1 MAEDCGNT
9 LSEEL
14 IDMTAM
20 TRARL
25 FRIGKRIAL
34 VLLAQ
39 IVVLGG
45 AYYYA
50 VTPHRPHVSA
60 GSAEDLLFRADT
72 LAWNDRWEEA
82 APLYQRAEALFRAQ
96 GNQAKALYA
105 AVSQIPPNQSVDI
118 PATILSLTT
127 DLSQPGASDSET
139 RLRILTVRGILQ
151 TNQDAAQALA
161 TWEEV
166 EGLARKLHHYELAT
180 RAIGEQGIAAFI
192 LGDALTAKK
201 KVIFA
206 WTFAKPELD
215 PAARIRYAS
224 TYGAGLVAVGRYA
237 EALNPLD
244 EAIKIAEAHPDVA
257 YPTLAVSTKIDAFVG
272 LRRYKEALQLA
283 NDCLNLLKETP
294 FDGQK
299 TQLYL
304 SRGTIEA
311 ELGNTDDAITDMR
324 TALGLAGHMHNFR
337 GLTDVGGTLAETY
350 FDDGRLPEALDTIN
364 AAIRANT
371 NIPNELYLAP
381 ANLALKAKILDKMG
395 NPMAADGFY
404 RKSTT
409 LVDAMIQRA
418 ATVSVERQ
426 LLAEMSDIYSAYFA
440 SLCRQGRYDNAFQA
454 LEKVRG
460 RLEAEALVHHSSQ
473 PLHAPTP
480 QEQELT
486 RLNIALIDTEDP
498 RERDALMSAIYQTEI
513 NLGPSRLAAASVVH
527 PVALSELQHALSPE
541 QLLIEY
547 VLANPTSYALAVTKS
562 GVRAYPLPARAVIE
576 GNATKYRDEIHAK
589 LSDPTLGRTLFNE
602 LLAPIEDYGNK
613 TDLVIVPDGQLHLL
627 PFSALVS
634 ANEYVLSSHTV
645 DVAPSST
652 AFELLKKQSEEKEKA
667 EMPYIGVAA
676 WTQKADSRNP
686 ILRAINGPKRKEFV
700 PLPYSEAEVETIARD
715 LPRPNTILLGANA
728 TETRFKQISTESADV
743 IHLALHGYADL
754 DYPDRS
760 ALIFAPEVN
769 GPDDGLLQ
777 AREIRELHIRARL
790 VTLSACDTGVGPVG
804 EADVANV
811 VNAFIEAGADSV
823 VSTLW
828 DLEDEST
835 EHLMTMF
842 YSRLASHERKVDALR
857 SAQLNLLHQGLPPY
871 FWAGVQIVG
880 DPSGTF

>member
-1 MAEDCGNT
+1 
-9 LSEEL
+9 
-14 IDMTAM
+14 M
-20 TRARL
+20 TRAHL
-25 FRIGKRIAL
+25 FLVGRRIAL
-34 VLLAQ
+34 VLLAL

-50 VTPHRPHVSA
+50 VVLPHQPHVPA
-60 GSAEDLLFRADT
+60 GSAEDLLFRADS

-82 APLYQRAEALFRAQ
+82 APLYQRAESLFRAQ

-105 AVSQIPPNQSVDI
+105 TVSQIPPKQSTDI
-118 PATILSLTT
+118 PATIWSLTT
-127 DLSQPGASDSET
+127 DLTQPGASDPET

-151 TNQDAAQALA
+151 TNQDASQALA
-161 TWEEV
+161 TWEQV
-166 EGLARKLHHYELAT
+166 ERLARQLDHYELAT

-192 LGDALTAKK
+192 LGDALTAKR

-244 EAIKIAEAHPDVA
+244 EAITIAGAHPEVA
-257 YPTLAVSTKIDAFVG
+257 YPILAISTKIDAFVG
-272 LRRYKEALQLA
+272 LRRYQEALQLTD
-283 NDCLNLLKETP
+283 DCLKRLNETP

-311 ELGNTDDAITDMR
+311 KLGNPNAAIADMR
-324 TALGLAGHMHNFR
+324 MALDLADRMHNFR

-350 FDDGRLPEALDTIN
+350 FDNGRLPEALDAIN
-364 AAIRANT
+364 AAIQANT

-395 NPMAADGFY
+395 DSTAADNYF

-418 ATVSVERQ
+418 STMSVERQ

-440 SLCRQGRYDNAFQA
+440 SLCRQGLYNNALQA
-454 LEKVRG
+454 LERVRG
-460 RLEAEALVHHSSQ
+460 RLEAEALEHHGSQ
-473 PLHAPTP
+473 PFHAPTP
-480 QEQELT
+480 QEQDLT
-486 RLNIALIDTEDP
+486 RLNIALINTDDP
-498 RERDALMSAIYQTEI
+498 KRRDALMSAIYQTEI
-513 NLGPSRLAAASVVH
+513 NLGPSKLAAASVVH
-527 PVALSELQHALSPE
+527 PVALADLQSALSPD
-541 QLLIEY
+541 QLIIEY
-547 VLANPTSYALAVTKS
+547 VLATPASYALAVTNG
-562 GVRAYPLPARAVIE
+562 GVHGYALPSRTIIE
-576 GNATKYRDEIHAK
+576 DNAKKYREELHAK
-589 LSDPTLGRTLFNE
+589 LKDPTLAQTLFNE
-602 LLAPIEDYGNK
+602 LLAPIKDYGGK
-613 TDLVIVPDGQLHLL
+613 KELVIVPDGELHLL
-627 PFSALVS
+627 PFSAL
-634 ANEYVLSSHTV
+634 ANSGEYVLSSHAV

-652 AFELLKKQSEEKEKA
+652 AFELLKRQADERETV

-676 WTQKADSRNP
+676 WTEKSDNHNP
-686 ILRAINGPKRKEFV
+686 ILRAISGPEQKEFV
-700 PLPYSEAEVETIARD
+700 PLPYSQTEVETIAHD
-715 LPRPNTILLGANA
+715 LPKPNVILLGANA
-728 TETRFKQISTESADV
+728 TETHFKQLSSESSEV

-754 DYPDRS
+754 EYPDRS
-760 ALIFAPEVN
+760 ALIFAPEPN

-777 AREIRELHIRARL
+777 VREIRELHIKAKL

-804 EADVANV
+804 DVDVANL

-828 DLEDEST
+828 DLEDEPT
-835 EHLMTMF
+835 EHLMTLF
-842 YSRLASHERKVDALR
+842 YSRLALHERKVDALR
-857 SAQLNLLHQGLPPY
+857 SAQLDLLRAGLPPY
-871 FWAGVQIVG
+871 FWAGVQVVG
-880 DPSGTF
+880 DPSGTL

>member
-1 MAEDCGNT
+1 
-9 LSEEL
+9 
-14 IDMTAM
+14 M
-20 TRARL
+20 TRVR
-25 FRIGKRIAL
+25 FYRIGIRIAV
-34 VLLAQ
+34 VLLA
-39 IVVLGG
+39 IAVVLGG

-50 VTPHRPHVSA
+50 VMPHRPQVPA

-82 APLYQRAEALFRAQ
+82 APLYQRAETLFRAQ

-105 AVSQIPPNQSVDI
+105 TVSQIPPNQSVDI
-118 PATILSLTT
+118 PATIWSLTA
-127 DLSQPGASDSET
+127 DLTQPGASDPET

-151 TNQDAAQALA
+151 TNQDASQALA
-161 TWEEV
+161 TWEQV
-166 EGLARKLHHYELAT
+166 EKLARTLHHYELAT
-180 RAIGEQGIAAFI
+180 RAIGEQGIADYI
-192 LGDALTAKK
+192 LGDALTAKR

-244 EAIKIAEAHPDVA
+244 EAIKIEKAHPEVA
-257 YPTLAVSTKIDAFVG
+257 YPILALSTKIDAFVG

-283 NDCLNLLKETP
+283 NDCLDRLKGTT

-304 SRGTIEA
+304 SRGAIEA
-311 ELGNTDDAITDMR
+311 KLGNPNAAITDMR
-324 TALGLAGHMHNFR
+324 TAIGLADHMHNFR

-350 FDDGRLPEALDTIN
+350 LDNGQLHEALDAIN
-364 AAIRANT
+364 AAIQANT

-381 ANLALKAKILDKMG
+381 ANLALKARILDKMG
-395 NPMAADGFY
+395 NSTAADSFY

-418 ATVSVERQ
+418 STLSVQRQ
-426 LLAEMSDIYSAYFA
+426 LLTEMSNIYSAYFA
-440 SLCRQGRYDNAFQA
+440 SLCRRGQYDNALEA

-460 RLEAEALVHHSSQ
+460 RLEAEALERHSSQ

-486 RLNIALIDTEDP
+486 RLNIALINTDDP
-498 RERDALMSAIYQTEI
+498 KKREALMSAIYQTEI

-527 PVALSELQHALSPE
+527 PVALSELQRALSPD

-547 VLANPTSYALAVTKS
+547 VLANPASYALAVTSS
-562 GVRAYPLPARAVIE
+562 GVHAYPLPSRDIIE
-576 GNATKYRDEIHAK
+576 GNAIRYRDEIHAK
-589 LSDPTLGRTLFNE
+589 LKDPALAQTLFNE
-602 LLAPIEDYGNK
+602 LLAPIADYGDK
-613 TDLVIVPDGQLHLL
+613 KELVIVPDGELHLL
-627 PFSALVS
+627 PFSALVNL
-634 ANEYVLSSHTV
+634 NEYVLASHAV

-652 AFELLKKQSEEKEKA
+652 AFELLERKSEERERA
-667 EMPYIGVAA
+667 EMPYVGVAA
-676 WTQKADSRNP
+676 WTEKTDNRNP
-686 ILRAINGPKRKEFV
+686 ILRAIDGPERSEFV
-700 PLPYSEAEVETIARD
+700 PLPHSEDEVETIAQD
-715 LPRPNTILLGANA
+715 LPRPNTILLGSNA
-728 TETRFKQISTESADV
+728 TETRFKQLSTESTEV
-743 IHLALHGYADL
+743 IHLALHGYADIE
-754 DYPDRS
+754 YPDRS
-760 ALIFAPEVN
+760 ALIFAPEPN

-804 EADVANV
+804 EADVANL

-835 EHLMTMF
+835 EHLMTLF
-842 YSRLASHERKVDALR
+842 YSRLALHERKVDALR
-857 SAQLNLLHQGLPPY
+857 SAQLDLLRQGLPPY

>member
-1 MAEDCGNT
+1 
-9 LSEEL
+9 
-14 IDMTAM
+14 M
-20 TRARL
+20 TRPQL
-25 FRIGKRIAL
+25 LRIGKRMALALLALIL
-34 VLLAQ
+34 VLGC
-39 IVVLGG
+39 V
-45 AYYYA
+45 YYYS
-50 VTPHRPHVSA
+50 VMPHRPRVPA
-60 GSAEDLLFRADT
+60 GSAEDMLFRADT
-72 LAWNDRWEEA
+72 LAWNDRWEDA
-82 APLYQRAEALFRAQ
+82 APLYRRAESQFRAQ

-105 AVSQIPPNQSVDI
+105 NVSQIPPNQSVDI
-118 PATILSLTT
+118 PAKIWSLTT
-127 DLSQPGASDSET
+127 DLTQPGASDPET

-166 EGLARKLHHYELAT
+166 ERLARSLHHYELAT

-192 LGDALTAKK
+192 LGDALTAKR
-201 KVIFA
+201 KVILA

-244 EAIKIAEAHPDVA
+244 EAIKIAEAHPEVA
-257 YPTLAVSTKIDAFVG
+257 FPILAVSTKIDAFVG
-272 LRRYKEALQLA
+272 LRRYQEALRLT
-283 NDCLNLLKETP
+283 NDCLNRLKDTP
-294 FDGQK
+294 LDGQK

-311 ELGNTDDAITDMR
+311 KLGGPNAAIADMR
-324 TALGLAGHMHNFR
+324 MAISLADYMHNFR

-350 FDDGRLPEALDTIN
+350 FDNGRLREALDAIN
-364 AAIRANT
+364 AAIQANT

-395 NPMAADGFY
+395 NSAAADSLY

-418 ATVSVERQ
+418 STLSVERQ

-440 SLCRQGRYDNAFQA
+440 SLCRQNRYEDALQA

-460 RLEAEALVHHSSQ
+460 RLEAEALEHHSSL

-480 QEQELT
+480 QEQQLT
-486 RLNIALIDTEDP
+486 RLNIALINTEDP
-498 RERDALMSAIYQTEI
+498 KQRDTLTSEIYRTEI
-513 NLGPSRLAAASVVH
+513 NLGPSRLAAAPVVH
-527 PVALSELQHALSPE
+527 PVALSELQSMLSSN
-541 QLLIEY
+541 QLLVEY
-547 VLANPTSYALAVTKS
+547 VLANPASYALAVTDR
-562 GVRAYPLPARAVIE
+562 GVHAYPLPSRDVIE
-576 GNATKYRDEIHAK
+576 DKAVKYRGEIHAK
-589 LSDPTLGRTLFNE
+589 LKDPTLAQTLFNE
-602 LLAPIEDYGNK
+602 LLAPIEDYERK
-613 TDLVIVPDGQLHLL
+613 KDLVIVPDGQLHLL
-627 PFSALVS
+627 PFSALVDS
-634 ANEYVLSSHTV
+634 GEYVLSSHTV

-652 AFELLKKQSEEKEKA
+652 AFALLKTQSEAREKA

-676 WTQKADSRNP
+676 WTERTDSRNP
-686 ILRAINGPKRKEFV
+686 ILRAISGPERSEFV
-700 PLPYSEAEVETIARD
+700 PLPFSEAEVETIADD
-715 LPRPNTILLGANA
+715 LPRPNIILLGAHA
-728 TETRFKQISTESADV
+728 TETRFKQLSTESTEV
-743 IHLALHGYADL
+743 IHLALHGYADV

-760 ALIFAPEVN
+760 ALIFAPQPN

-842 YSRLASHERKVDALR
+842 YSNLATHERKVDALR
-857 SAQLNLLHQGLPPY
+857 SAQLNLLNQGLPPY

-880 DPSGTF
+880 DPSGAL

>member
-1 MAEDCGNT
+1 
-9 LSEEL
+9 
-14 IDMTAM
+14 MTHS
-20 TRARL
+20 RL

-34 VLLAQ
+34 VLSAL

-50 VTPHRPHVSA
+50 VMPHRPHVPV
-60 GSAEDLLFRADT
+60 GSAEDSLFQADT

-82 APLYQRAEALFRAQ
+82 MPLYRRAEVQYRTQ

-118 PATILSLTT
+118 PATIWSLTA
-127 DLSQPGASDSET
+127 DLAQQGASDPET

-151 TNQDAAQALA
+151 TNQDAAQARA

-166 EGLARKLHHYELAT
+166 EKLARKLHHYELAT

-201 KVIFA
+201 QVVFA

-224 TYGAGLVAVGRYA
+224 AFGAGLVAVGRYG
-237 EALNPLD
+237 EAMTPLN
-244 EAIKIAEAHPDVA
+244 EAIKIAEAHSEVA
-257 YPTLAVSTKIDAFVG
+257 YPTLAISTKIDALVG

-283 NDCLNLLKETP
+283 NDSLSRLKETP

-299 TQLYL
+299 TQVYL

-311 ELGNTDDAITDMR
+311 NLGNQSAAISDMR
-324 TALGLAGHMHNFR
+324 TALGLADHMHNFR
-337 GLTDVGGTLAETY
+337 GLTDIGGTLAQTY
-350 FDDGRLPEALDTIN
+350 FDSEQLHEALDAIN
-364 AAIRANT
+364 AAIQANT
-371 NIPNELYLAP
+371 KIPDELYLAP

-395 NPMAADGFY
+395 DSKAAEGLF

-409 LVDAMIQRA
+409 LVDAMIERA
-418 ATVSVERQ
+418 STVSLERQ

-440 SLCRQGRYDNAFQA
+440 LLSRQDRYDDALQI

-460 RLEAEALVHHSSQ
+460 RLETEALEHHETQ
-473 PLHAPTP
+473 PPHAPTP
-480 QEQELT
+480 AEQEIT
-486 RLNIALIDTEDP
+486 RLNIALINTDDP
-498 RERDALMSAIYQTEI
+498 AKREILTSAIYKTGLHI
-513 NLGPSRLAAASVVH
+513 GPSKLADALITRPVRLSR
-527 PVALSELQHALSPE
+527 LQLDLSPD

-547 VLANPTSYALAVTKS
+547 VLAKPYSYALAVTKTS
-562 GVRAYPLPARAVIE
+562 VESYQLGDKATIE
-576 GNATKYRDEIHAK
+576 ADASKYRNEIHARVA
-589 LSDPTLGRTLFNE
+589 DPALARVLFDE
-602 LLAPIEDYGNK
+602 LLSPIKGYASK
-613 TDLVIVPDGQLHLL
+613 KDLVIVPDGELHLL
-627 PFSALVS
+627 PFSAL
-634 ANEYVLSSHTV
+634 ADEQRYVLSTHMI

-652 AFELLKKQSEEKEKA
+652 AYELLRNRSEDKQVA
-667 EMPYIGVAA
+667 QMPYLGVAA
-676 WTQKADSRNP
+676 WTQSAEARNP
-686 ILRAINGPKRKEFV
+686 ILRAISGPERSQLV
-700 PLPYSEAEVETIARD
+700 PLPESKIEVETIAND
-715 LPRPNTILLGANA
+715 LPHPSTILLGAEA
-728 TETRFKQISTESADV
+728 TETRFKALSTVSTEV

-760 ALIFAPEVN
+760 ALIFAPEPS

-777 AREIRELHIRARL
+777 AREIRALHLKAKL

-804 EADVANV
+804 EAGVANL

-828 DLEDEST
+828 DLEDQST
-835 EHLMTMF
+835 EYLMTDF
-842 YSRLASHERKVDALR
+842 YSKLALHERKVDALR
-857 SAQLNLLHQGLPPY
+857 SAQLDLLNKGLPPY
-871 FWAGVQIVG
+871 YWAGVQIVG
-880 DPSGTF
+880 DPFGTL

>member
-1 MAEDCGNT
+1 
-9 LSEEL
+9 
-14 IDMTAM
+14 M
-20 TRARL
+20 TRVRL

-34 VLLAQ
+34 VLLAL

-50 VTPHRPHVSA
+50 VMPHRPPVPA

-82 APLYQRAEALFRAQ
+82 APLYQRAEALFRSQ

-118 PATILSLTT
+118 PATIWSLTA
-127 DLSQPGASDSET
+127 DLTQPGASDPET
-139 RLRILTVRGILQ
+139 RLRVLTVRGILQ

-166 EGLARKLHHYELAT
+166 ERLARKLHRYELAT

-192 LGDALTAKK
+192 LGDTLTAKRQ
-201 KVIFA
+201 VVFA
-206 WTFAKPELD
+206 WTFATPELD

-224 TYGAGLVAVGRYA
+224 AYGAGLVAMGRYG
-237 EALNPLD
+237 EAMTPLN
-244 EAIKIAEAHPDVA
+244 EAIEIAKAHPEVA
-257 YPTLAVSTKIDAFVG
+257 YPTLAISTKIDAFVG

-283 NDCLNLLKETP
+283 NDCLGRLKGTP

-304 SRGTIEA
+304 SRGAIEA
-311 ELGNTDDAITDMR
+311 KLGDQNAAITDMR
-324 TALGLAGHMHNFR
+324 TALGLADRMHNFR
-337 GLTDVGGTLAETY
+337 GLTDVGGTLAEIY
-350 FDDGRLPEALDTIN
+350 FDNGRLQEALDTIN
-364 AAIRANT
+364 AAIQANT

-381 ANLALKAKILDKMG
+381 ANLALKAKILDRMG
-395 NPMAADGFY
+395 NSRAADGFF

-418 ATVSVERQ
+418 STVTMQRR
-426 LLAEMSDIYSAYFA
+426 LMAEMSDIYSAYFA
-440 SLCRQGRYDNAFQA
+440 SLCRQGRYDAALEA

-460 RLEAEALVHHSSQ
+460 RLEAEALEHHSSQ
-473 PLHAPTP
+473 LLHAPTP

-486 RLNIALIDTEDP
+486 RLNIALINTDDP
-498 RERDALMSAIYQTEI
+498 KKRDALMSVIYQTEI
-513 NLGPSRLAAASVVH
+513 NLGPSRLAAAAVIH
-527 PVALSELQHALSPE
+527 PVALSELQSALSPD

-547 VLANPTSYALAVTKS
+547 VLANPTSYALAVTKA
-562 GVRAYPLPARAVIE
+562 GVHAYPLPSRTVIE
-576 GNATKYRDEIHAK
+576 GNVTKYRSEIHAK
-589 LSDPTLGRTLFNE
+589 LSDPTLAQALFNE
-602 LLAPIEDYGNK
+602 LLAPIDDYGNK
-613 TDLVIVPDGQLHLL
+613 RDLVIVPDGQLHLL
-627 PFSALVS
+627 PFSALVNL
-634 ANEYVLSSHTV
+634 NEYVISSHTV

-652 AFELLKKQSEEKEKA
+652 AFELLKRQSEKRERA

-676 WTQKADSRNP
+676 WTEKTDSRNP
-686 ILRAINGPKRKEFV
+686 ILRASSGPERNEFV

-728 TETRFKQISTESADV
+728 TETRFKQLSTESTEV
-743 IHLALHGYADL
+743 IHLALHGYADIE
-754 DYPDRS
+754 YPDRS

-804 EADVANV
+804 EADVANL

-842 YSRLASHERKVDALR
+842 YSRLALHERKVDALR
-857 SAQLNLLHQGLPPY
+857 SAQLDLLHQGLPPY
-871 FWAGVQIVG
+871 FWASVQIVG

>member
-1 MAEDCGNT
+1 
-9 LSEEL
+9 
-14 IDMTAM
+14 MTHL
-20 TRARL
+20 RL
-25 FRIGKRIAL
+25 LRIAKRTAI
-34 VLLAQ
+34 VLLAL
-39 IVVLGG
+39 IVVVAG
-45 AYYYA
+45 AYYFA
-50 VTPHRPHVSA
+50 VTPHRPHVPMD
-60 GSAEDLLFRADT
+60 SAEDLLYRADT

-82 APLYQRAEALFRAQ
+82 GPLYKRAEALFRAQ
-96 GNQAKALYA
+96 GNQAKTLYA
-105 AVSQIPPNQSVDI
+105 SVSQFPPNQSVDI
-118 PATILSLTT
+118 PATIWSLTA
-127 DLSQPGASDSET
+127 DLTQSGASDPET

-166 EGLARKLHHYELAT
+166 ERLAKKLQHYELAT

-192 LGDALTAKK
+192 LGDALTAKRQ
-201 KVIFA
+201 VVFA
-206 WTFAKPELD
+206 WMFAKPELD

-224 TYGAGLVAVGRYA
+224 VYGAGLVAVGRYG
-237 EALNPLD
+237 EAMTPLN
-244 EAIKIAEAHPDVA
+244 EAIKIAEAHPEVA
-257 YPTLAVSTKIDAFVG
+257 YPTLAISTKIDALVG
-272 LRRYKEALQLA
+272 LRHFQEALQLA
-283 NDCLNLLKETP
+283 NDTLSRLKETP

-299 TQLYL
+299 TQVYL

-311 ELGNTDDAITDMR
+311 KLGDRSSAISDMR
-324 TALGLAGHMHNFR
+324 EALSLANNMHNFR
-337 GLTDVGGTLAETY
+337 GLTDVGGTLAQTY
-350 FDDGRLPEALDTIN
+350 FDSGQLHEALDAIN
-364 AAIRANT
+364 SAIQANT

-381 ANLALKAKILDKMG
+381 ANLALKAKIVDKMG
-395 NPMAADGFY
+395 NSKEADALF
-404 RKSTT
+404 RKSTI

-418 ATVSVERQ
+418 STVGVERQ

-440 SLCRQGRYDNAFQA
+440 SLCRQDRYDDALEV

-460 RLEAEALVHHSSQ
+460 RLEVEALQHHSSQ

-486 RLNIALIDTEDP
+486 RLNVALINTDDP
-498 RERDALMSAIYQTEI
+498 KRRDALMSAIYQTEI
-513 NLGPSRLAAASVVH
+513 NLGPSKLAAVSIAR
-527 PVALSELQHALSPE
+527 PVTLPQLQRVLSPD

-547 VLANPTSYALAVTKS
+547 VLANPTSYALAITRL
-562 GVRAYPLPARAVIE
+562 GVHAYSLTSRVAIE
-576 GNATKYRDEIHAK
+576 ASAAKYRAELHARVT
-589 LSDPTLGRTLFNE
+589 DPTLAQVLFKE
-602 LLAPIEDYGNK
+602 LLGPIQDYVDK
-613 TDLVIVPDGQLHLL
+613 KDLVIVPDGQLHLL

-634 ANEYVLSSHTV
+634 KDAYVLSSHTV

-652 AFELLKKQSEEKEKA
+652 ALEILKRQSEEKEAA

-676 WTQKADSRNP
+676 WTEKTDSRNP
-686 ILRAINGPKRKEFV
+686 ILRAVSGPERSEFV
-700 PLPYSEAEVETIARD
+700 PLPSSKAEVEAIAHD
-715 LPRPNTILLGANA
+715 LPSPNTILLGANA
-728 TETRFKQISTESADV
+728 TETRFKRLSVETTDV

-777 AREIRELHIRARL
+777 AREIRELHIRAKL

-835 EHLMTMF
+835 EHLMTLF
-842 YSRLASHERKVDALR
+842 YSKLALHERKVDALR
-857 SAQLNLLHQGLPPY
+857 SAQLDLLNQGLSPY

-880 DPSGTF
+880 DPSGTL

>member
-1 MAEDCGNT
+1 
-9 LSEEL
+9 
-14 IDMTAM
+14 M
-20 TRARL
+20 TRVQFL
-25 FRIGKRIAL
+25 RIGKRMAL
-34 VLLAQ
+34 ALLAA
-39 IVVLGG
+39 IVALGG
-45 AYYYA
+45 VYYYS
-50 VTPHRPHVSA
+50 VMPHRPRVPA

-72 LAWNDRWEEA
+72 IAWNDRWEEA
-82 APLYQRAEALFRAQ
+82 APLYQRAESLFRAQ

-105 AVSQIPPNQSVDI
+105 NVSQIPPNQSVDI
-118 PATILSLTT
+118 PATIWSLTA
-127 DLSQPGASDSET
+127 DLTQPGASDPET

-166 EGLARKLHHYELAT
+166 ERLARSLHHYELAT

-192 LGDALTAKK
+192 LGDALTAKR

-244 EAIKIAEAHPDVA
+244 EAIRIADAHPEVA
-257 YPTLAVSTKIDAFVG
+257 FPILALSTKIDAFVG
-272 LRRYKEALQLA
+272 LRRYQEALRLT
-283 NDCLNLLKETP
+283 NDCLNRLKGTP

-304 SRGTIEA
+304 SRGTIESK
-311 ELGNTDDAITDMR
+311 LGNPNAAIADMR
-324 TALGLAGHMHNFR
+324 TAIGLADRMHNFR
-337 GLTDVGGTLAETY
+337 GLTDVDGTLAETY
-350 FDDGRLPEALDTIN
+350 FDNGRLREALDAIN
-364 AAIRANT
+364 AAIQANT

-381 ANLALKAKILDKMG
+381 GNLALKAKILDKMG
-395 NPMAADGFY
+395 NSSAADSLY

-418 ATVSVERQ
+418 STLSVERQ

-440 SLCRQGRYDNAFQA
+440 SLCRQSHYEDALQA

-460 RLEAEALVHHSSQ
+460 RLEAESLEHHSSL
-473 PLHAPTP
+473 PPHAPTP

-486 RLNIALIDTEDP
+486 RLNIALINTEDP
-498 RERDALMSAIYQTEI
+498 KQRDTLTSEIYQTEI
-513 NLGPSRLAAASVVH
+513 NLGPSRLAAAPVVH
-527 PVALSELQHALSPE
+527 PVALSELQSMLSPD
-541 QLLIEY
+541 QLLVEY
-547 VLANPTSYALAVTKS
+547 VLANPASYALAVTDR
-562 GVRAYPLPARAVIE
+562 GVHAYPLPSRDLIE
-576 GNATKYRDEIHAK
+576 DNALKYRGEIHAK
-589 LSDPTLGRTLFNE
+589 LKDPSLAQTLFNE
-602 LLAPIEDYGNK
+602 LLAPIEVYGRK
-613 TDLVIVPDGQLHLL
+613 KDLVIVPDGQLHLL
-627 PFSALVS
+627 PFSALVDS
-634 ANEYVLSSHTV
+634 GEYVLSSHTV

-652 AFELLKKQSEEKEKA
+652 AFALLKRQSQEREKA

-676 WTQKADSRNP
+676 WTEKTDNRNP
-686 ILRAINGPKRKEFV
+686 ILRAIDGPERSEFV
-700 PLPYSEAEVETIARD
+700 PLPFSEAEVETIADD

-728 TETRFKQISTESADV
+728 TETRFKQISTESTEV
-743 IHLALHGYADL
+743 IHLALHGYADV

-760 ALIFAPEVN
+760 ALIFAPQPN

-804 EADVANV
+804 EVDVANV

-842 YSRLASHERKVDALR
+842 YSNLAMHERKVDALR
-857 SAQLNLLHQGLPPY
+857 SAQLNLLNQGLPPY

-880 DPSGTF
+880 DPSGVL

>member
-1 MAEDCGNT
+1 MIH
-9 LSEEL
+9 S
-14 IDMTAM
+14 
-20 TRARL
+20 RL
-25 FRIGKRIAL
+25 FRISKRIAL
-34 VLLAQ
+34 VLLAL

-50 VTPHRPHVSA
+50 VMPHRPHVPV

-82 APLYQRAEALFRAQ
+82 VPLYQRAETLFRTQ

-118 PATILSLTT
+118 PATIWSLTA
-127 DLSQPGASDSET
+127 DLAQPGASDPET

-151 TNQDAAQALA
+151 TNQDAAQAHA
-161 TWEEV
+161 TWEQV
-166 EGLARKLHHYELAT
+166 EKLARKQHHFELAT

-201 KVIFA
+201 LVVLA

-224 TYGAGLVAVGRYA
+224 AFGAGLVAVGRYG
-237 EALNPLD
+237 EAMTPLN
-244 EAIKIAEAHPDVA
+244 EAIKIAEAHPEVA
-257 YPTLAVSTKIDAFVG
+257 YPTLAISTKIDALVG
-272 LRRYKEALQLA
+272 LRRYTEALQLA
-283 NDCLNLLKETP
+283 NDSLTRLKETP

-299 TQLYL
+299 TQVYL
-304 SRGTIEA
+304 SRGRIEA
-311 ELGNTDDAITDMR
+311 SLGNQSAAISDMR
-324 TALGLAGHMHNFR
+324 AALGLADHMHNFR
-337 GLTDVGGTLAETY
+337 GLIDVGGTLAQTY
-350 FDDGRLPEALDTIN
+350 FDKGQLHEALDAIN
-364 AAIRANT
+364 AAIEANT

-381 ANLALKAKILDKMG
+381 ANLALKARILDKMG
-395 NPMAADGFY
+395 DFEAADSLF

-418 ATVSVERQ
+418 STVSVERQ

-440 SLCRQGRYDNAFQA
+440 SLFRQGRYDDA
-454 LEKVRG
+454 LKVLENVRG
-460 RLEAEALVHHSSQ
+460 RLEAEALQHHSSQ
-473 PLHAPTP
+473 PLHVPTP

-486 RLNIALIDTEDP
+486 RLNVALINTDDP
-498 RERDALMSAIYQTEI
+498 KKRDALMNAIYQTEI
-513 NLGPSRLAAASVVH
+513 SLGPSKLAAVSIAH
-527 PVALSELQHALSPE
+527 PVPLPQLQQVLSQD

-547 VLANPTSYALAVTKS
+547 VLANPTSYALAITRS
-562 GVRAYPLPARAVIE
+562 GIHAYPLPSRVAIE
-576 GNATKYRDEIHAK
+576 SSTTKYRNEIHAK
-589 LSDPTLGRTLFNE
+589 LTDPTLAQTLFRE
-602 LLAPIEDYGNK
+602 LLAPIQAYAK
-613 TDLVIVPDGQLHLL
+613 KRDLVIVPDGQLHLL
-627 PFSALVS
+627 PFSALVNKN
-634 ANEYVLSSHTV
+634 AYVLSSHTV
-645 DVAPSST
+645 DVVPSST
-652 AFELLKKQSEEKEKA
+652 AFAILIKQSEEKEKA

-676 WTQKADSRNP
+676 WTQNSGSRNP
-686 ILRAINGPKRKEFV
+686 VLRAISGPERSEFV
-700 PLPYSEAEVETIARD
+700 PLPHSEAEVETIAND
-715 LPRPNTILLGANA
+715 LPSPNTILLGANA
-728 TETRFKQISTESADV
+728 TETRFKQLSTESTEV
-743 IHLALHGYADL
+743 IHLALHGYADI

-760 ALIFAPEVN
+760 SLIFAPEVN

-777 AREIRELHIRARL
+777 AREIRDLHIKARL

-835 EHLMTMF
+835 AHLMTKF
-842 YSRLASHERKVDALR
+842 YSELALHERKVDALR
-857 SAQLNLLHQGLPPY
+857 SAQLDLLNQGLSPY

-880 DPSGTF
+880 DPSGTL